1 MTSRDTQNRIKQSA
15 ILLFNL
21 SGTNKVSTN
30 SIAEHCNISKGNL
43 HYHFKTKQEII
54 QAIYADMKSEI
65 ESDWYGDENQPTVNH
80 MAEMFVRQLN
90 LIWRFRFFYREMVM
104 LIHNDPVLRLT
115 VREHREKRIDAV
127 IKFFQGLVDAKVLS
141 RPRSKESLHYLVIMT
156 WIFSDNW
163 LNFIELQGKDE
174 DNDAVQ
180 LGYDFIIEMLYPY
193 LTEKAKAEIY
203 ESYDTINHV
212 IDTDTASA

>member
-127 IKFFQGLVDAKVLS
+127 IQFFQGLVDAKVLS